1 MSNPNRGDAGLSTP
15 GTVRA
20 GQDRVVSCVNVGAAH
35 PQNGGTGTS
44 LAASVPDRE
53 HVTDRSA
60 LRSPIAS
67 AAHRVRS
74 ATLAPS
80 ADLQSP

>member
-1 MSNPNRGDAGLSTP
+1 MSNPNRDAAGLSTP
-15 GTVRA
+15 DTIRA
-20 GQDRVVSCVNVGAAH
+20 GQDRFVPCVNVGAAQ

-44 LAASVPDRE
+44 PAASVPDRGP
-53 HVTDRSA
+53 VRDRSA

-74 ATLAPS
+74 ATLRPP